1 MVKTPDQLKNMI
13 EDYIKTTGVQYE
25 NKTAQVQKIDPRIQW
40 QFVAAKSITITK
52 LSNRD
57 DRINLDYGIG
67 LSPQHIEKAKQLGN
81 QEWGAFLGTLNEL
94 IILQG
99 LTYRYIQKDKVIDGL
114 LISGYVDVEELNR
127 PNLFKMWDTLASTG
141 RHVLN
146 KISSKLNLGTASV
159 GVSGTSDQGIYG

>member
-25 NKTAQVQKIDPRIQW
+25 NKTAQGQKIDPKIQW

-67 LSPQHIEKAKQLGN
+67 ISSQHIEKAKQLGD

-99 LTYRYIQKDKVIDGL
+99 LTYRYMMKDKTVGGL
-114 LISGYVDVEELNR
+114 VISGYVDIEELNR
-127 PNLFKMWDTLASTG
+127 PNLFKVWDTLASTG
-141 RHVLN
+141 NHIIN
-146 KISSKLNLGTASV
+146 KINSKLNLETTPT
-159 GVSGTSDQGIYG
+159 GVSGTSDQGMYG